1 MLDTYQKKYTNN
13 NRQFVLIDKTGIVLE
28 SDQTL
33 MTIAFGHS
41 IFELHPFFES
51 LSPVFESKEEVS
63 FYGIHIPFEEKLFI
77 VDIKAAPVKEG
88 LLLIFKDLTEH
99 YNSYQKITQ
108 TRNES
113 VIKTELT
120 VLKNQELA
128 ERERFKNSFIQNF
141 SHELRNPL
149 TSIMAII
156 EILGDTEM
164 SNEQFQMLDFL
175 KESNTNL
182 RLMLEDTLS
191 IGMIDAGQLQIQKG
205 VFDLHKFFELL
216 KFTYKAKAKEKG
228 LKFDCLWDEK
238 IPKLVEGDRLR
249 LYQIV
254 TNLIDNALKYT
265 EQGYIQFEVKLNQKR
280 ANIVNLRFE
289 VTDTGVGISEENKD
303 AIFESFRQVKSNGT
317 TKGVGLGLTI
327 AKKLL
332 LLMNSTI
339 KMQSKLGEGSK
350 FYFDLSF
357 EYPLFTDSHS
367 ELSSKARKP
376 KIEGKH
382 LDQKKYKILLVEDDT
397 YVQTTLFKIL
407 LNTNRFKIDLAYDGA
422 LVLQEVVTNN
432 YDLILMDVNLPNLDG
447 NQITRLIR
455 DFPFKN
461 IKNTP
466 IIGITANAYEES
478 IAECLKAGMQK
489 VLTKP
494 FEKDDLLKLIFK
506 ILK

>member
-1 MLDTYQKKYTNN
+1 MLDRYQKEYANN
-13 NRQFVLIDKTGIVLE
+13 NQQFILVDKAGSVLE
-28 SDQTL
+28 SDERL
-33 MTIAFGHS
+33 FSIAIGNS
-41 IFELHPFFES
+41 IFEFHPFFES
-51 LSPVFESKEEVS
+51 LSPVFDGDEEVN
-63 FYGIHIPFEEKLFI
+63 FYGIHITFKDQLRI
-77 VDIKAAPVKEG
+77 VDIKAVPNKEG
-88 LLLIFKDLTEH
+88 LLLILKDLTEH

-156 EILGDTEM
+156 EILGDTKM
-164 SNEQFQMLDFL
+164 TNEQLQMLDFL

-191 IGMIDAGQLQIQKG
+191 IGMIDAGKLQIQKG
-205 VFDLHKFFELL
+205 VFDLHKFFELI
-216 KFTYKAKAKEKG
+216 KFTYNAKGKQKG

-249 LYQIV
+249 LFQIV

-265 EQGYIQFEVKLNQKR
+265 EKGTIQFDVKLNQKR
-280 ANIVNLRFE
+280 ANNVNLRFE
-289 VTDTGVGISEENKD
+289 VIDSGIGISEENKD
-303 AIFESFRQVKSNGT
+303 AIFESFRQVNSNGAI
-317 TKGVGLGLTI
+317 KGVGLGLTI

-332 LLMNSTI
+332 VLMGSKI
-339 KMQSKLGEGSK
+339 KMQSTLEEGSR

-357 EYPLFTDSHS
+357 EYPLFTEADSS
-367 ELSSKARKP
+367 LSSKSYRS
-376 KIEGKH
+376 KIEAQH
-382 LDQKKYKILLVEDDT
+382 SEQKKYKILLVEDDT

-447 NQITRLIR
+447 NQITKLIR

-461 IKNTP
+461 IKNIP
-466 IIGITANAYEES
+466 IIGITANAYQES
-478 IAECLKAGMQK
+478 IDQCLKAGMQK
-489 VLTKP
+489 VFTKP
-494 FEKDDLLKLIFK
+494 FEKEELLKAIFK
-506 ILK
+506 TLK

>member
-1 MLDTYQKKYTNN
+1 MLDTYQKQYANN
-13 NRQFVLIDKTGIVLE
+13 NQQFVLIDKTGNVLE

-33 MTIAFGHS
+33 FSIEIGHS
-41 IFELHPFFES
+41 IYDLHPFFES
-51 LSPVFESKEEVS
+51 LTSIFDNNEEVS
-63 FYGIHIPFEEKLFI
+63 FYGIHGTFKEQMFI
-77 VDIKAAPVKEG
+77 VDIQAVPIKEG
-88 LLLIFKDLTEH
+88 LLLILKDLTEH

-120 VLKNQELA
+120 VIKNQELA
-128 ERERFKNSFIQNF
+128 ERERFKNRFIQNF

-149 TSIMAII
+149 TSIMAMI
-156 EILGDTEM
+156 EILGDTKM
-164 SNEQFQMLDFL
+164 TNEQLQMLDFL

-191 IGMIDAGQLQIQKG
+191 IGMIDAGKLQIQNK
-205 VFDLHKFFELL
+205 VFDLHKFFELI
-216 KFTYKAKAKEKG
+216 KFTYSAKAKTKG
-228 LKFDCLWDEK
+228 LKFASLWDEK
-238 IPKLVEGDRLR
+238 IPNLVEGDRLR
-249 LYQIV
+249 LFQIV
-254 TNLIDNALKYT
+254 TNLIDNAIKYT
-265 EQGYIQFEVKLNQKR
+265 EKGTIQFDVKYNQKR

-289 VTDTGVGISEENKD
+289 VTDSGIGISEENSV
-303 AIFESFRQVKSNGT
+303 AIFESFSQVSSNST
-317 TKGVGLGLTI
+317 IKGVGLGLTI

-332 LLMNSTI
+332 LLMGGEIMVQST
-339 KMQSKLGEGSK
+339 LGQGSK

-357 EYPLFTDSHS
+357 EYPLFTDSDS
-367 ELSSKARKP
+367 TLSSKTYKP
-376 KIEGKH
+376 KIEAQQSE
-382 LDQKKYKILLVEDDT
+382 QKKYKILLVEDDT

-447 NQITRLIR
+447 IQITRLIR

-466 IIGITANAYEES
+466 IIGITANAYQES
-478 IAECLKAGMQK
+478 IDQCIKAGMQK

-494 FEKDDLLKLIFK
+494 FEKEDLLKVIFK
-506 ILK
+506 TLK

>member
-1 MLDTYQKKYTNN
+1 MLDTYQKKYANN
-13 NRQFVLIDKTGIVLE
+13 NQQFVLIDKTGIVLE

-33 MTIAFGHS
+33 MMIAFGHS

-51 LSPVFESKEEVS
+51 LSPVFESKEEVN
-63 FYGIHIPFEEKLFI
+63 FYGIHIPFEDQLFI
-77 VDIKAAPVKEG
+77 VDIKATPVKEG
-88 LLLIFKDLTEH
+88 LLLILKDLTEH

-164 SNEQFQMLDFL
+164 TNEQLQMLDFL

-216 KFTYKAKAKEKG
+216 IFTYKAKAKEKG
-228 LKFDCLWDEK
+228 LKFDCFWDEK

-265 EQGYIQFEVKLNQKR
+265 EQGAIQFDVKLNQKR

-289 VTDTGVGISEENKD
+289 VTDIGVGISEENKD
-303 AIFESFRQVKSNGT
+303 AIFESFRQVTSNGT

-339 KMQSKLGEGSK
+339 KMQSTLGEGSK
-350 FYFDLSF
+350 FYFDISF
-357 EYPLFTDSHS
+357 EYPLFMDSNS
-367 ELSSKARKP
+367 ELSRKARRP

-382 LDQKKYKILLVEDDT
+382 LEQKKYKILLVEDDT

-494 FEKDDLLKLIFK
+494 FEKDDLLKLIYK